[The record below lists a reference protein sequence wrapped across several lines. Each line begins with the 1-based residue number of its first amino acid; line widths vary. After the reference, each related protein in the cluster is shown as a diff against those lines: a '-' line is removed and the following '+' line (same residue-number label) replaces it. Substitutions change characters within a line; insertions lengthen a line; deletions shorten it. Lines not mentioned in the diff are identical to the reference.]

1 MIRQGPLRVAPE
13 RPAGGCTAAMLAAE
27 DDAISGKTGHWGD
40 GGYRIR
46 TPDQVTK
53 SAGRF
58 ETIDGE
64 VWRVRLVKGRE
75 MIEFANASSFLLSVL
90 PQAARA
96 LRSAD
101 VDVRRLR
108 GRTIRVRGWIG
119 FDVPPIMEVS
129 VPEALEVVGGR
140 QIRRR

>member
-1 MIRQGPLRVAPE
+1 M
-13 RPAGGCTAAMLAAE
+13 
-27 DDAISGKTGHWGD
+27 
-40 GGYRIR
+40 
-46 TPDQVTK
+46 
-53 SAGRF
+53 
-58 ETIDGE
+58 
-64 VWRVRLVKGRE
+64 RLVKGRE